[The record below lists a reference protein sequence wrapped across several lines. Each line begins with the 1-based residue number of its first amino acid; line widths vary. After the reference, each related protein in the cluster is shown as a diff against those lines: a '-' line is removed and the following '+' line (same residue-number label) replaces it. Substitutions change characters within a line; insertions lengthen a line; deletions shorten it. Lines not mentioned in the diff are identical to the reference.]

1 MSHHA
6 RRVRS
11 RTGFTLLV
19 AVILALGLATVARAS
34 GNGTAVTYQI
44 DIAHDGVQ
52 VDPALT
58 AQSLTRKW
66 SVTLSNSLSY
76 PLIAAGMI
84 FVTGNNPAGNGTIL
98 YGLDQWDGRVVWSQ
112 PISGTYYWSYAAY
125 DAGRVFVVNSN
136 GLLRA
141 FNAADGSPAWS
152 ATMPGQYMFTAPP
165 TADSGVVYL
174 GGAGS
179 GGTLYEVSEST
190 GAVLRTASVM
200 NGDNSS
206 PTLSDSAVFV
216 SYACNQTY
224 AFSRAALQPLWHYN
238 GPCEGGGGATAPFA
252 GGRLFTQD
260 YFGNDVFDASSGSLL
275 GTWGSNYDSGL
286 ASDGTTL
293 WAMTSCSSGAG
304 CTLVARDVA
313 SGSTLWSFAG
323 NGGLTGR
330 PIVISN
336 GTSSFVVIEATDG
349 TLYAL
354 DAATGQQRW
363 STSDY
368 PFPSGTYPQG
378 FAAGQGLLVVPSGAH
393 LTAYG
398 QDTTAPTITVPGP
411 ITASATSSN
420 GAAVTYSVTASDPDS
435 SASVSCDPPSGS
447 VFPIGTTTVSCAA
460 SDPAGNTA
468 YASFQVT
475 VNPDTTAPTLSLPSR
490 ITVGASS
497 ASGAAVAY
505 SATATD
511 LDSPASVSCYPPSG
525 SVFPIGTT
533 TVSCTASDPAG
544 NSSAGSFQ
552 VTVTAPGAICELTGY
567 PRKKGVLQI
576 ANANLGGCYL
586 ANADFTNATATST
599 NFSAAYLAG
608 AVFSGANLMNA
619 QFASAN
625 LLGARF
631 DGANLK
637 NVRWTSATCP
647 DGTNSDDNK
656 GTCIGHLT

>member
-1 MSHHA
+1 MPHPA
-6 RRVRS
+6 GTIRPRRFV
-11 RTGFTLLV
+11 TLVFALLV
-19 AVILALGLATVARAS
+19 ALTLGTVARAS

-52 VDPALT
+52 VDSAL
-58 AQSLTRKW
+58 SLPLARKW
-66 SVTLSNSLSY
+66 SVSLTNNLSY
-76 PLIAAGMI
+76 PLIAGGMVY
-84 FVTGNNPAGNGTIL
+84 VTGNNPAASGTIL
-98 YGLDQWDGRVVWSQ
+98 YALDQSDGHLVWSQ

-165 TADSGVVYL
+165 TADAGVVYL

-179 GGTLYEVSEST
+179 GGTLYEVSEAT

-206 PTLSDSAVFV
+206 PTLSDSTVFV

-224 AFSRAALQPLWHYN
+224 AFTRSTLQPVWHYS
-238 GPCEGGGGATAPFA
+238 GPCEGGGGATAPLA

-293 WAMTSCSSGAG
+293 WAMTACSSGAG

-336 GTSSFVVIEATDG
+336 GTSRFVVIEATDG

-363 STSDY
+363 SAADN

-378 FAAGQGLLVVPSGAH
+378 FAAGQGLLVVPSGAQ
-393 LTAYG
+393 LTTYWSFI
-398 QDTTAPTITVPGP
+398 DTTAPTITVPGH
-411 ITASATSSN
+411 
-420 GAAVTYSVTASDPDS
+420 
-435 SASVSCDPPSGS
+435 
-447 VFPIGTTTVSCAA
+447 
-460 SDPAGNTA
+460 
-468 YASFQVT
+468 VT
-475 VNPDTTAPTLSLPSR
+475 VAAT
-490 ITVGASS
+490 S
-497 ASGAAVAY
+497 ASGAVVTY

-511 LDSPASVSCYPPSG
+511 PDSTASVSCYPPSG

-544 NSSAGSFQ
+544 NASQAGFQ
-552 VTVTAPGAICELTGY
+552 VTVTAPGANCDLGGY
-567 PRKKGVLQI
+567 PRKKGVLQLS
-576 ANANLGGCYL
+576 NANLSGCYL
-586 ANADFTNATATST
+586 PNADFTGATVSNST
-599 NFSAAYLAG
+599 FSAAYLTG
-608 AVFSGANLMNA
+608 AIFTNA
-619 QFASAN
+619 TLTNVNFMGAN
-625 LLGARF
+625 LLGAKF
-631 DGANLK
+631 GGATLK
-637 NVRWTSATCP
+637 GTQWSNTTCP
-647 DGTNSDDNK
+647 DGTNSNNNSK
-656 GTCIGHLT
+656 GTCIGHLM